1 MLNQAIPSG
10 SSILSSAFSA
20 PPREIFSSFPLSF
33 SGYVALV
40 DPMDLLRIILQVVVG
55 LGILNVWLIRANWST
70 GYRGGDAKS
79 LKEEFATYGLPL
91 WFFYLVGVL
100 KISCALALLAGIWF
114 QALVI
119 PGAVGLAVLMVGAFT
134 MHVKVKD
141 PFKKAWPS
149 LAMLAMSLLI
159 AVL

>member
-1 MLNQAIPSG
+1 
-10 SSILSSAFSA
+10 
-20 PPREIFSSFPLSF
+20 
-33 SGYVALV
+33 
-40 DPMDLLRIILQVVVG
+40 MDLLRIILQVVVG

-149 LAMLAMSLLI
+149 LAMLAMSVLI

>member
-1 MLNQAIPSG
+1 
-10 SSILSSAFSA
+10 
-20 PPREIFSSFPLSF
+20 
-33 SGYVALV
+33 
-40 DPMDLLRIILQVVVG
+40 MDLLRIILQVVVG

-70 GYRGGDAKS
+70 GYRGGYAKS